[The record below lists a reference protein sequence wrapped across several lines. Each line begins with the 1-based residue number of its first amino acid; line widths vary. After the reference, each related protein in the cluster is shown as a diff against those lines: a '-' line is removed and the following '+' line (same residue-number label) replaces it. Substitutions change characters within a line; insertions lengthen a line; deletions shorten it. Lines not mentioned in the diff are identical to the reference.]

1 MYPSDKRKTRANRP
15 IDNRHLEPAR
25 TFPRPSQNPLP
36 LMEPGRTASAVQ
48 VRNFKALLEAAGS
61 IDDLALTL
69 DMPLQR
75 INQLLR
81 GENFV
86 RETVHHIEETLKLPS
101 GFMDRLNAR
110 VMPDLFAR
118 LKESLRAE
126 DSAEDAITA
135 TVRPSPLASAIHRP
149 EDEADTSRPTPVAV
163 GSTDPALPHPRVG
176 LPTPNPK
183 GAARQVMTHPRP
195 VPKSVSP
202 TSDHVPHDVLEIRR
216 LNLAM
221 LTEAPG
227 AKGRLAHLMG
237 MSPANVS
244 HRIHKNKKLDDAETR
259 RLTTTLKLPPDWF
272 DTLRTVN
279 DIPDHTKAL
288 LIPETKSRR
297 NDAKLIIG
305 PGAQTLRK
313 RRAASDER
321 PGFLSSSPMPNSTL
335 GPDHAA
341 ELPLQPRVGFER
353 AGRLGSQDTM
363 VPTGPPIEALTI
375 RGQVAVTT
383 TASTVLL
390 SLGEDDGMGPIARA
404 LLHTVFLKARAGDLD
419 EVTALR
425 LLQEVVALA
434 SSQQSQAA

>member
-101 GFMDRLNAR
+101 GFMDRLDAR
-110 VMPDLFAR
+110 VMPDLFVR

-126 DSAEDAITA
+126 DSAQDAIIA
-135 TVRPSPLASAIHRP
+135 TVRPSPLASATHRP
-149 EDEADTSRPTPVAV
+149 EDQADTSRPTLVAV
-163 GSTDPALPHPRVG
+163 GQTDPALPRPRVG
-176 LPTPNPK
+176 LPTPNPE
-183 GAARQVMTHPRP
+183 GAAGQVVTHPRL
-195 VPKSVSP
+195 VPQSVSP
-202 TSDHVPHDVLEIRR
+202 TSDHLRHDVLEIRR

-272 DTLRTVN
+272 DTLRTAS

-297 NDAKLIIG
+297 TDAKG
-305 PGAQTLRK
+305 TNWSRSTNT
-313 RRAASDER
+313 AAA
-321 PGFLSSSPMPNSTL
+321 TCC
-335 GPDHAA
+335 
-341 ELPLQPRVGFER
+341 
-353 AGRLGSQDTM
+353 
-363 VPTGPPIEALTI
+363 I
-375 RGQVAVTT
+375 R
-383 TASTVLL
+383 
-390 SLGEDDGMGPIARA
+390 
-404 LLHTVFLKARAGDLD
+404 
-419 EVTALR
+419 
-425 LLQEVVALA
+425 
-434 SSQQSQAA
+434 

>member
-1 MYPSDKRKTRANRP
+1 M
-15 IDNRHLEPAR
+15 
-25 TFPRPSQNPLP
+25 
-36 LMEPGRTASAVQ
+36 Q

-86 RETVHHIEETLKLPS
+86 RETVHHIEETLRLPS
-101 GFMDRLNAR
+101 GFMDCLDAR

-126 DSAEDAITA
+126 DSAEDVIIA
-135 TVRPSPLASAIHRP
+135 TVRTLPLASATHRP
-149 EDEADTSRPTPVAV
+149 EDEANTSRSTPVAV
-163 GSTDPALPHPRVG
+163 SSTDPALPRPRVG

-183 GAARQVMTHPRP
+183 GAAGQVMTHPRP
-195 VPKSVSP
+195 VPQSVSSD
-202 TSDHVPHDVLEIRR
+202 SDHLPHGVLEIRR

-272 DTLRTVN
+272 DTLRTAN
-279 DIPDHTKAL
+279 DIPDHIKAL

-297 NDAKLIIG
+297 NDAKVAIG
-305 PGAQTLRK
+305 PGAQTSRQ
-313 RRAASDER
+313 RRAASDDQ
-321 PGFLSSSPMPNSTL
+321 PNLPSSSPMPNSTL
-335 GPDHAA
+335 GSDHAA
-341 ELPLQPRVGFER
+341 EMPLQPRVEFER
-353 AGRLGSQDTM
+353 AKRLGSQDTTA
-363 VPTGPPIEALTI
+363 PTGPPFEALTI